1 MSYKAEISVKVSG
14 TGKRKYARIE
24 AEIKE
29 IGRFRRTFTDN
40 VSYPNWFER
49 KALKRT
55 FDSKLK
61 KAIINI
67 KLSIDDFIINHQDN
81 IKREKE
87 IKEKIDEILN

>member
-1 MSYKAEISVKVSG
+1 
-14 TGKRKYARIE
+14 
-24 AEIKE
+24 
-29 IGRFRRTFTDN
+29 
-40 VSYPNWFER
+40 VSYPNWLER
-49 KALKRT
+49 KVLKRT